1 MDKIFTQEE
10 LFWLDDI
17 LPGTKIGRIRR
28 LSAGRHVHMP
38 KPVDDE
44 PPTTVN
50 KFASNFSFSLFS
62 LITKKKQN
70 NHFQPPI
77 DRLNNDRCRNISGNN
92 LRSIAEVGWYIEL
105 HEMNSNI

>member
-28 LSAGRHVHMP
+28 LSAGRHVHIP
-38 KPVDDE
+38 KPVDQ

-50 KFASNFSFSLFS
+50 KFSSNFSFFLFS
-62 LITKKKQN
+62 LITKKKQSFSATN
-70 NHFQPPI
+70 
-77 DRLNNDRCRNISGNN
+77 
-92 LRSIAEVGWYIEL
+92 
-105 HEMNSNI
+105 